1 MKVVLQDGAKDC
13 GICCLLSIVRYY
25 GGEVSKEYLRK
36 ITNTTREGVN
46 LYNLLEASKSLGFD
60 SIGVKGKLEEIN
72 VNNLPCIAHI
82 NINKKYKHFI
92 VIYKMDNKKKTL
104 TVMDPAK
111 GKKQLSYSEYN
122 LLTTN
127 NYLFLKPIKKIH
139 IFRKKQVIYKN
150 VKDLL
155 IKNKNYLILI
165 LITTINYFLLNI
177 ITSYHFKYLSELVI
191 KNNLSINI
199 IKISLTVGSLIIIK
213 NVLSFIRNIILYKWN
228 SIFALE
234 ITTFTYK
241 QILLLPY
248 LYFKNRTSGEVIS
261 RFKDL
266 QTVRDY
272 LTNIFCILTTD
283 LISIIIFTTIMI
295 KYSFKL
301 TLIINITFIFIS
313 IIILIRNKRK
323 KVNLKKVKNS
333 EDIINSYIIQGI
345 NNVDT
350 IKGSHLEKRL
360 IDKFIINY
368 KVLSENVYNY
378 LKYLEKEIMIK
389 DSLKDIMTI
398 IIYSLGSYYVIINKM
413 SLSNLILFQSFISY
427 YIVNYQNIINTIS
440 NYNSY
445 KISLERIEELFMIEE
460 ENFKNNYFYLPYT
473 LNGNIEIRNLN
484 YSIGTKVI
492 FDNLNLKIK
501 KGEKILLS
509 GESGTGKSTLVK
521 MILRYIETNFDSI
534 KIDNIDIN
542 HYHLENIRSN
552 ITYVTNNEYL
562 FNETIK
568 NNICMYQE
576 IEEEKLQEIVN
587 MTYVSDLLKDKTLD
601 TIIEENG
608 FNISNGERQRI
619 ILARAIIR
627 NSNIYIFDEALSQI
641 DINKEK
647 KILENIFKYMK
658 EKTIIIISHRFNNK
672 KLFDRVLKLSKGKI
686 IEEEKL

>member
-127 NYLFLKPIKKIH
+127 NYLFLKPIKKIP

-492 FDNLNLKIK
+492 FDNLNLKTK